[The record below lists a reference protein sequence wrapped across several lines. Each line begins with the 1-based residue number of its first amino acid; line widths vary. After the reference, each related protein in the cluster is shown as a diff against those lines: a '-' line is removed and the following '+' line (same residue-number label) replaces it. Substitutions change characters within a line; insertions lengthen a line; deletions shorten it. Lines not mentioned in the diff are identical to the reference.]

1 MALPKDLLTIIH
13 SYVDRFNF
21 WESLPNPK
29 RIQRLAQKS
38 NEDLV
43 TRLSLSLFI
52 PPHIAETPR
61 FTFAFELNSDTLK
74 QIEQALCGSVEN
86 CWQTSVIFWLF
97 IENEETIYHGCYTKI
112 FEESLFYQLVNI
124 LSLTPE
130 DATGLGFLYLI
141 KNCCTLGQQLY
152 LLR

>member
-1 MALPKDLLTIIH
+1 MVLPKDLLEIIH

-21 WESLPNPK
+21 WESLPSPK

-38 NEDLV
+38 DLDLV
-43 TRLSLSLFI
+43 TRLSLSPFL
-52 PPHIAETPR
+52 PPHLINTST
-61 FTFAFELNSDTLK
+61 FTFAFQLDTDNLK
-74 QIEQALCGSVEN
+74 QIEEALCGSVEN

-141 KNCCTLGQQLY
+141 KNCCTSAGQLY
-152 LLR
+152 LLH

>member
-1 MALPKDLLTIIH
+1 MVLPRDLLEIIH

-29 RIQRLAQKS
+29 RIQRLANKS
-38 NEDLV
+38 NQDLV
-43 TRLSLSLFI
+43 TRLSLSPFL
-52 PPHIAETPR
+52 PPHLVNTPT
-61 FTFAFELNSDTLK
+61 FTFAFQLDVDTLK
-74 QIEQALCGSVEN
+74 QIEAALCGSVEC

-97 IENEETIYHGCYTKI
+97 VENEETIYHGCYTKI

-124 LSLTPE
+124 ISLTPE

-141 KNCCTLGQQLY
+141 KNRCTLGRQLF
-152 LLR
+152 LLH